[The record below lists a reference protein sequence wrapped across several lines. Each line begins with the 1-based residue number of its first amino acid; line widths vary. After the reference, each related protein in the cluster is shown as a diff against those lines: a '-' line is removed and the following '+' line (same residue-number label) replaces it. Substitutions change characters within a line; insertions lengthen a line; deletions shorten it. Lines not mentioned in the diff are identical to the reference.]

1 MSDNLIIV
9 DITDREY
16 TQLDVNSEIKSIKG
30 DGKVI
35 TRNPTQ
41 KSSLWDI
48 VNDFK
53 EIDNTSISEKVLE
66 IENLN
71 PGEDHVQDYEIQ
83 DLKEPCLKIIEI
95 FDTGIESEGTI
106 NNVFLYKNANKC
118 KLTLTFT
125 NQINKPI
132 TEIKSKRE
140 IPSFFTEIDFK
151 PLKIGKSDLVEEDGK
166 RFLNWEIETL
176 GANETAELQLSCT
189 VNMQEKTKQ
198 SLGDLKIT
206 YLINDH
212 SLTMINPVARGLADS
227 MSGVTRDE
235 GSNPGSW
242 NCNIEFVNN
251 SEFKISVEDVKVEHN
266 IPTGKEN
273 VVSLTPNQEIDA
285 KATWDHDFNVESPN
299 VPKLDFVIKFT
310 PLYTTYKRVI
320 GEIVKESTIYDVFA
334 AEITKEIIPPE
345 VVAYANTDMK
355 IVNKIPI
362 VGTASMDT
370 FVLEDN
376 LPEDFIPPTIEQIIL
391 FMKNPEVT
399 TEIQDRKEFVEDIK
413 IEPNDVSPDTPHKI
427 TVSLKDLKDQ
437 FPSGSEL
444 KITYPILAKNPKPE
458 VKYET
463 PVQIKA
469 NTTRKGKDFVLSP
482 PEEPVIKIKYL
493 QRKFK
498 TLKSVKPGTEKG
510 SFNITVRIQNKGDVE
525 LENILVQ
532 DIIPTGFILSEFTPP
547 KDVIHKILPKNDET
561 ELRIKISELKGNNS
575 IIIDYL
581 CTGSGKYPR
590 SEPEVT
596 VLGREDNS
604 SLDDPAPEPAAPEV
618 LREPKPLPS
627 REPVSEDAEDG
638 TPKTKVS
645 KAIFA
650 KLDNIFLE
658 INKKVDSVIIISE
671 FLDALKTSVVDI
683 SEGFIQRDFAEFT
696 QHFEAIEDKSKKIIG
711 TLQDEIREKLTKFKK
726 KFVSS

>member
-9 DITDREY
+9 DITDKEY

-48 VNDFK
+48 TNDFG
-53 EIDNTSISEKVLE
+53 EIDNTTLSKKVLE

-71 PGEDHVQDYEIQ
+71 PGEDHVQDYEIH

-95 FDTGIESEGTI
+95 FDTGIESEGT
-106 NNVFLYKNANKC
+106 NNVFLYNNANKC

-125 NQINKPI
+125 NQIDKPI
-132 TEIKSKRE
+132 AEIKSKRE
-140 IPSFFTEIDFK
+140 MPSFFTEIDFK
-151 PLKIGKSDLVEEDGK
+151 PLKIGKSDLAEEDGK
-166 RFLNWEIETL
+166 RFLIWEIETL
-176 GANETAELQLSCT
+176 GANETAELQLTCT

-206 YLINDH
+206 YSINDN

-235 GSNPGSW
+235 GSNPGTW

-251 SEFKISVEDVKVEHN
+251 SEFKVSVEDVKVEHN

-285 KATWDHDFNVESPN
+285 NGSWDHDFNVESPN

-310 PLYTTYKRVI
+310 PLYITYKRII
-320 GEIVKESTIYDVFA
+320 GEIIKESTIYDVFA
-334 AEITKEIIPPE
+334 AEITKDIIPPE

-355 IVNKIPI
+355 IVNTIPI
-362 VGTASMDT
+362 IGTAPMDT
-370 FVLEDN
+370 LVLEDDI
-376 LPEDFIPPTIEQIIL
+376 PEDFIPPTMEQIIL
-391 FMKNPEVT
+391 LMKNPEVT

-413 IEPNDVSPDTPHKI
+413 IVPDDVSPDTPHKI
-427 TVSLKDLKDQ
+427 TISLKDLKDQ
-437 FPSGSEL
+437 MPSGSEL

-482 PEEPVIKIKYL
+482 TEEPVIKIKYL

-510 SFNITVRIQNKGDVE
+510 SFNISVRIQNKGDVE

-532 DIIPTGFILSEFTPP
+532 DIIPTGFTLSEFTPP
-547 KDVIHKILPKNDET
+547 KDIIHKIVPKNDET

-575 IIIDYL
+575 IVIDYL

-604 SLDDPAPEPAAPEV
+604 SLDDPVPEPAAPEAP
-618 LREPKPLPS
+618 REPKALPS
-627 REPVSEDAEDG
+627 REPVSEDDG
-638 TPKTKVS
+638 TPKREVS
-645 KAIFA
+645 KQVLA
-650 KLDNIFLE
+650 KLLDIFSE
-658 INKKVDSVIIISE
+658 INNKVDSFITISE
-671 FLDALKTSVVDI
+671 LIDVLKASVEDV
-683 SEGFIQRDFAEFT
+683 SEGFIQRDFNEFA
-696 QHFEAIEDKSKKIIG
+696 QEFEAIEDKSKKIIG
-711 TLQDEIREKLTKFKK
+711 ALQDEIKEKLNKFQKQ
-726 KFVSS
+726 FV